1 MATQFLFV
9 VGFVF
14 KQDTQQSQLGTEHNK
29 SCFPLCSKPNSTAL
43 SPPPALPSHHS
54 GYCVQTLVLLP
65 SHRNLSQIHPNT
77 RPISTQ
83 SVVLF
88 QIPCM
93 AFSPFSSLKRATP
106 NYYHENIY
114 NLQFTKT
121 FFWNQATESCTTQLP
136 ANSHSLLFYVWPHQG
151 FTSFQKR
158 AAFTRLTS
166 GYFLTYRKGWD
177 LAKKSPHNSW
187 SPRPYMK
194 QFCMLIQVKVI
205 NWHLTLVHQ
214 KPTYATII
222 YLLNEALASG
232 QRISGLCLA

>member
-93 AFSPFSSLKRATP
+93 AFSPFSSLKKATP

-114 NLQFTKT
+114 NSQRHSSGTK
-121 FFWNQATESCTTQLP
+121 QP
-136 ANSHSLLFYVWPHQG
+136 
-151 FTSFQKR
+151 R
-158 AAFTRLTS
+158 AAQLNYQQILTHYYS
-166 GYFLTYRKGWD
+166 MSDRTKVLLHSKN
-177 LAKKSPHNSW
+177 AQPSP
-187 SPRPYMK
+187 
-194 QFCMLIQVKVI
+194 
-205 NWHLTLVHQ
+205 
-214 KPTYATII
+214 
-222 YLLNEALASG
+222 G
-232 QRISGLCLA
+232 